1 MTFEEWLDVPMKLEL
16 KPEGKEMMVYLNNPE
31 EVAILKLAAVYTN
44 IFSRMI
50 EEGKITSAQCIDILS
65 EIAIQV
71 CGGCG
76 DTNKTEIYTDFNR
89 YFGKN

>member
-31 EVAILKLAAVYTN
+31 EVAILKLAAVYTS
-44 IFSRMI
+44 IFSSMIREGRM
-50 EEGKITSAQCIDILS
+50 TARQCLDVLS

-71 CGGCG
+71 CGG
-76 DTNKTEIYTDFNR
+76 
-89 YFGKN
+89 